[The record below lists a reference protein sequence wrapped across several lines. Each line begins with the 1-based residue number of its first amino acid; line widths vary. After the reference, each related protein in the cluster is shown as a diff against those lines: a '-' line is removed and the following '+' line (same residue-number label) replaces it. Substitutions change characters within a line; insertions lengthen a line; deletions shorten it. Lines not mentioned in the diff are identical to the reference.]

1 MQRRVAAARAGL
13 PDVGL
18 HTLRH
23 TAATVMLLNGV
34 PLKVVSD
41 ILGHSSITIT
51 ADIYGHVTTE
61 AARDALARLSSDLT
75 GGGTPAPD

>member
-1 MQRRVAAARAGL
+1 
-13 PDVGL
+13 
-18 HTLRH
+18 
-23 TAATVMLLNGV
+23 MLLNGV

>member
-1 MQRRVAAARAGL
+1 MAAARAGL

-51 ADIYGHVTTE
+51 ADIYGHVTPE
-61 AARDALARLSSDLT
+61 AARDALARLSSALT
-75 GGGTPAPD
+75 GGGAPTPQ